1 MIARLLV
8 LVCGFIGTA
17 LLLAGC
23 HYTEEEKWS
32 VCCVLYV
39 RADETAA
46 SGARVVLNWYR
57 NVDFDGEG
65 RGGRGPYGE
74 GQTFY
79 NSKDDKIRLEIAAFL
94 AGSPGDRA
102 ARYFIGL
109 GMTCDPPSK
118 GGVTRCQIDLPVRA
132 RCGPTYRFLPGT
144 TPIPGE
150 LQKPFPA
157 LLRVRLDLSADSLIE
172 IFSQVDPVSGGR
184 LCHR

>member
-1 MIARLLV
+1 MLMLLCAFAGSV
-8 LVCGFIGTA
+8 GA
-17 LLLAGC
+17 LTGC
-23 HYTEEEKWS
+23 HYSEEEKWS

-46 SGARVVLNWYR
+46 GGARIVLNWYR
-57 NVDFDGEG
+57 NADFDGEG

-79 NSKDDKIRLEIAAFL
+79 NSKDDKIRLEIAHFL
-94 AGSPGDRA
+94 ADSPGGHA
-102 ARYFIGL
+102 ATYFIDL
-109 GMTCDPPSK
+109 GMTCDPPPTMSK
-118 GGVTRCQIDLPVRA
+118 GGMTRCQIDLPVRA

-144 TPIPGE
+144 TPIPEE

-157 LLRVRLDLSADSLIE
+157 LLRVRLELSADTLIE